1 MIQWNS
7 RSITIIDTLCINV
20 EIYFD
25 IEIPH
30 ITSCLITITNL
41 TSAYLSHALQLNLK
55 NNQKLSI
62 ATIGLFGSAAWI
74 ESIDCKSCQQ
84 GGQRFWPEI
93 PIIIIIIIALS
104 GNEIETKNRFKQQ
117 QQQQQQVQQQT
128 AAVTTACCY
137 LPGLFPVCRLLSL
150 LCRRVGHMHFLHMP
164 QILDTSCVQLV
175 VVAAVPVSL
184 HNGLTNL
191 CIVSAAAAAVAA
203 AAPLGE
209 Y

>member
-1 MIQWNS
+1 M
-7 RSITIIDTLCINV
+7 
-20 EIYFD
+20 
-25 IEIPH
+25 
-30 ITSCLITITNL
+30 
-41 TSAYLSHALQLNLK
+41 
-55 NNQKLSI
+55 
-62 ATIGLFGSAAWI
+62 
-74 ESIDCKSCQQ
+74 
-84 GGQRFWPEI
+84 
-93 PIIIIIIIALS
+93 
-104 GNEIETKNRFKQQ
+104 QQ
-117 QQQQQQVQQQT
+117 QQQQQQEVQQQT

-175 VVAAVPVSL
+175 VVAAVPVSG

-191 CIVSAAAAAVAA
+191 CIVCAAAAAAAVAA